1 MCCRVGDS
9 PARHSAADWHR
20 ASLKWNWSQ
29 IVIARRPEADVAI
42 SQHPAGFWKGFLQN
56 RNCLPEI
63 APQGHF
69 LALRAQ
75 GAAAP
80 LGPRNDKSRVFTVLT
95 IARFLRRS
103 SAGSGCPLPYTGLCD
118 WCFSVHALEHH
129 RVFRAEHS
137 APVAAFLVLRR
148 RQIELVVLHGIVED
162 ILPVLPA
169 LRQVE
174 DAVRGRIGPG

>member
-1 MCCRVGDS
+1 M
-9 PARHSAADWHR
+9 
-20 ASLKWNWSQ
+20 
-29 IVIARRPEADVAI
+29 AI

-95 IARFLRRS
+95 IACTNRKRY
-103 SAGSGCPLPYTGLCD
+103 AGSGCPLPY
-118 WCFSVHALEHH
+118 
-129 RVFRAEHS
+129 RVRA
-137 APVAAFLVLRR
+137 
-148 RQIELVVLHGIVED
+148 VVSPQSTRSNTIGYSEPNTPPQSPLSSSCGG
-162 ILPVLPA
+162 
-169 LRQVE
+169 
-174 DAVRGRIGPG
+174 VR